1 MSYSVHRLWFTKHI
15 RMRLSF
21 VAVMVT
27 SESLGG
33 RQQVT
38 RWWTKEMCRGL
49 HQFGV
54 ERDSNQSPRVI
65 LGQLQHWCD
74 AIEMAH
80 TPHGL
85 GHDCYCRFWLEV
97 RTSVRR
103 PHLTD
108 ASLMGGRAGKADN
121 GKPAALQ

>member
-27 SESLGG
+27 SEPLGG

-38 RWWTKEMCRGL
+38 RWWTKEMCRGF

-54 ERDSNQSPRVI
+54 ERDSHQSPPSYFGSI
-65 LGQLQHWCD
+65 
-74 AIEMAH
+74 
-80 TPHGL
+80 
-85 GHDCYCRFWLEV
+85 
-97 RTSVRR
+97 
-103 PHLTD
+103 
-108 ASLMGGRAGKADN
+108 
-121 GKPAALQ
+121 AALVRCN